1 MKLSKELYNGI
12 LIFLGIGVY
21 FLLMNVLGL
30 AHILYLRALN
40 VAFVVY
46 GVNRTIKM
54 NLAEGENNAVSN
66 AISAMVTS
74 VIGVCLSILG
84 LLIYSYVKGG
94 DAYVKTLSA
103 TFMFGGNPSVPTYC
117 ICLLF
122 EGIASS
128 VVVTML
134 LMLYWNH
141 KYAAD

>member
-1 MKLSKELYNGI
+1 MKLPKELYNGI

-66 AISAMVTS
+66 AVSAMTTS

-84 LLIYSYVKGG
+84 LLIYSYAKGG
-94 DAYVKTLSA
+94 DAYVKTLSS

-134 LMLYWNH
+134 LMLYWNN

>member
-1 MKLSKELYNGI
+1 MKLPKEIHNGI

-21 FLLMNVLGL
+21 FLLMSVLGL
-30 AHILYLRALN
+30 SHLFYLRLLN
-40 VAFVVY
+40 VVFIFY
-46 GVNRTIKM
+46 GVNKTIKM
-54 NLAEGENNAVSN
+54 NLAEGETNPVSNAVS
-66 AISAMVTS
+66 AMATS
-74 VIGVCLSILG
+74 VVGVALSVLG
-84 LLIYSYVKGG
+84 LLIYSYARGG

-128 VVVTML
+128 VIVTML
-134 LMLYWNH
+134 LMLFWNN

>member
-1 MKLSKELYNGI
+1 MKLPKELYNGI

-54 NLAEGENNAVSN
+54 NLAEGETNAVSN
-66 AISAMVTS
+66 AVSAMITS
-74 VIGVCLSILG
+74 VIGVSLSILG
-84 LLIYSYVKGG
+84 LLIYSYARGG

-128 VVVTML
+128 VVITML
-134 LMLYWNH
+134 LMLYWNN
-141 KYAAD
+141 KYVAD